1 MNDDAITV
9 NVDFKSFLKK
19 NGALNPRLLQIFCNL
34 TENPRETRAAI
45 VRKWLDGVSLEELC
59 RCYQSPPS
67 NLFEFDSLLARKLSL
82 EKKLGTHECVTF
94 ICDIMEEVYIR
105 EHAGKKPACYPT
117 VSKFAEELR
126 AKGVIP
132 KKASYEKV

>member
-9 NVDFKSFLKK
+9 KVDFKSFLKK
-19 NGALNPRLLQIFCNL
+19 NGALNTKLLQTFCNL
-34 TENPRETRAAI
+34 TETPRETRAAI
-45 VRKWLDGVSLEELC
+45 EQKWLDGVSLEELC
-59 RCYQSPPS
+59 RCYQCPPS
-67 NLFEFDSLLARKLSL
+67 NLFEFDSLLSRKLSL

-94 ICDIMEEVYIR
+94 MCDIMEEAYIR
-105 EHAGKKPACYPT
+105 EHDGKKPVCYPT

-132 KKASYEKV
+132 KKASYEKE